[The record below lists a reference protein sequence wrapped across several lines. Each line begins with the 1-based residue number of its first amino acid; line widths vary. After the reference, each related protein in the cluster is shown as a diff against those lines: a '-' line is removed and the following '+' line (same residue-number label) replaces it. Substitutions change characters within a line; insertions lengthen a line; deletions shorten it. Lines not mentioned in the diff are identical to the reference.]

1 MNMGLIHSVWTVL
14 LVVLFLGIVFWAW
27 SGRQKARFDA
37 AARAPLEDD
46 ATPKVSGD
54 KAHG

>member
-46 ATPKVSGD
+46 ATPKASGD
-54 KAHG
+54 QAHG